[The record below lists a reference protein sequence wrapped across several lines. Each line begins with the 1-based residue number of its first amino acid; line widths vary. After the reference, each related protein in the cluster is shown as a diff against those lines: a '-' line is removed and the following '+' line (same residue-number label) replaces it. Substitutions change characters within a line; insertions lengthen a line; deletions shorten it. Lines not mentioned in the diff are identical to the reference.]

1 MSGALNQQ
9 IGDPQQIDESHHIS
23 GARRIAVLL
32 TCFNRRDKTLRCLAS
47 LHSQL
52 QLVLQHQQYQLD
64 VFLLDNGS
72 DGTDVAVAQAFP
84 TVHIWRGQPD
94 WYWNTGMLQL
104 WQRVCDSAT
113 SAPFAGYLWLNDDVV
128 LASDAISRLLGG
140 YLQLSAAG
148 IDNAGANVGAIIGS
162 MAAPAASTAVAER
175 AVHAEPMPR
184 KATYGGRLRRS
195 RYNAVAFGPV
205 LQPGDVPQRCDFING
220 NLCFIPAASV
230 EAIGLLSSEFTHG
243 LGDFDYGLRL
253 QAAGFSLWV
262 GAGFYG
268 ECATNPKNG
277 SVFDAAVPLHTRL
290 ALSRRPNVLPSCAEW
305 RLFVRRHGGRF
316 WLVPY
321 FMAYFRQLFPR
332 LWLRLKQH
340 QLAPVVLE
348 HVQDQAQDAAHK
360 PTQKRAGGRVLIVQ
374 QVFKQYRLAFFEKLA
389 QQLAAHGVELTV
401 AFSAARGE
409 QQLKNDNIN
418 QPVGEFCQR
427 VALRQ
432 FGPLVWQKVPDLSSY
447 DVVVTEQANRH
458 LLNYWL
464 LLRRLWLGRPKW
476 VAWGHGFNHQA
487 PTGLWSRGKEAVKR
501 QLLRAPDAFF
511 AYTAQVAKYVTAKG
525 VAPVTV
531 LNNSVDTS
539 QLAQAVQHLRAA
551 KAATYAEQSQAKHSH
566 AQQSHSQQSH
576 AQQSHALQ
584 SASAAAQPACTLLFC
599 GSLYPDKQ
607 LPLLL
612 SVAEALVQQGV
623 VSKLIVLGDGPQR
636 HLLEAAQAPWLDYR
650 GACFAEDKARA
661 FAEAD
666 VFFNPGLLGL
676 AVLDAFA
683 AGLAVITTDYAG
695 HSPEIAYLQHG
706 YNGLVLP
713 SDQLISAMQQL
724 LTDAPALARLNAG
737 AAASAAT
744 YSLEAMV
751 NAFVAGLLPLLPE
764 SAT

>member
-1 MSGALNQQ
+1 LSGALNQQ
-9 IGDPQQIDESHHIS
+9 IGVAQQINETQQI
-23 GARRIAVLL
+23 GEPRRIAVLL

-47 LHSQL
+47 LHNQL
-52 QLVLQHQQYQLD
+52 QLVLQQQQYQLD

-104 WQRVCDSAT
+104 WQRVCDSVT

-128 LASDAISRLLGG
+128 LAPDAISRLLGG

-148 IDNAGANVGAIIGS
+148 SGNVGANVGAIIGS

-175 AVHAEPMPR
+175 DAPLAR
-184 KATYGGRLRRS
+184 KATYGGRLRSS
-195 RYNAVAFGPV
+195 RFNAVAFGPV

-220 NLCFIPAASV
+220 NLCFIPAVSV

-332 LWLRLKQH
+332 LWLRLKQR

-348 HVQDQAQDAAHK
+348 HVQDQTQDAAQDAAQK

-401 AFSAARGE
+401 AFSAARGV

-432 FGPLVWQKVPDLSSY
+432 FGPLVWQQVPDLASY

-458 LLNYWL
+458 LLNYLL

-511 AYTAQVAKYVTAKG
+511 AYTAQVAKYVTAQG

-539 QLAQAVQHLRAA
+539 HLAQAVQHLRAA

-566 AQQSHSQQSH
+566 VQ
-576 AQQSHALQ
+576 Q

-612 SVAEALVQQGV
+612 SVAEALVRQGV

-636 HLLEAAQAPWLDYR
+636 HLLEAVQAPWLDYR

-737 AAASAAT
+737 ATASSAQ
-744 YSLEAMV
+744 YSVDAMV
-751 NAFVAGLLPLLPE
+751 NAFVAGVLPLLPE
-764 SAT
+764 SAR